1 MLSFAERTPSWT
13 ICQNRLQVRVIDHS
27 APSAH
32 PTTVLEKG
40 QIWTM
45 QDRSLEVRHVGK
57 LLVEFTLKKR
67 QEPGAPVKPIR
78 ASLKMESIK
87 TVLGFLGANK
97 AVLESAVGGKP
108 A

>member
-1 MLSFAERTPSWT
+1 
-13 ICQNRLQVRVIDHS
+13 VIDHS
-27 APSAH
+27 APEAR
-32 PTTVLEKG
+32 PATVLEKG
-40 QIWTM
+40 QVWTM

-67 QEPGAPVKPIR
+67 QEPGSPAKPVR

-97 AVLESAVGGKP
+97 AVLESPIGGNP
-108 A
+108 D